1 MGESVRQGK
10 EEKDTD
16 SHRRR
21 FYENMF
27 FREKTF
33 MILFRSGTLAILP

>member
-1 MGESVRQGK
+1 MGESMRQGGERLRQGK

-27 FREKTF
+27 FREKP
-33 MILFRSGTLAILP
+33 S